1 MLLRFLLLGLGLISL
16 ALAVTGHAQQ
26 PVSEF
31 SVSHPGPTT
40 VAAACE
46 PAADD
51 QRLEELE
58 AAVDQLKRWR
68 CQELASG
75 RSSERWEVGYSFLFA
90 KLHYKESFEATTTD
104 LGSGTLNLIP
114 FDQDYELTPRVW
126 LGYKRADGIGLRGS
140 FWNYDH
146 AGERLNLVNNGLQIP
161 AATATSVIYPSLI
174 VAPYP
179 GDRLQVDTDLNAI
192 NVDLE
197 ATYDLRV
204 KNLALVLGGGL
215 RYSHFDQHYDA
226 AVIPG
231 PVPLAGPAS
240 LNWVREFEGLGPLFS
255 GRGQLPIG
263 CRGFYGT
270 GGINVSFLFG
280 EKNLT
285 RTVFNDATPSPNTTP
300 PQLQFRNSDEI
311 MGIYGSAI
319 GLGWQRRT
327 RWGRCFAEGTYE
339 GQLWTDGGAPTITF
353 TGFNGFGLNLGL
365 AR

>member
-1 MLLRFLLLGLGLISL
+1 MLFRISL
-16 ALAVTGHAQQ
+16 TCLGVIAVAFAVTGHAQQ
-26 PVSEF
+26 PEAAF
-31 SVSHPGPTT
+31 SPSDPAPMS
-40 VAAACE
+40 VAAGLDPVAY
-46 PAADD
+46 D
-51 QRLEELE
+51 QRLAELE
-58 AAVDQLKRWR
+58 ASVAQLKRWR
-68 CQELASG
+68 CQEQAG
-75 RSSERWEVGYSFLFA
+75 WRSSERWEVGYSFLFA
-90 KLHYKESFEATTTD
+90 KLHYKESFQATSTD

-140 FWNYDH
+140 LWNYDH
-146 AGERLNLVNNGLQIP
+146 AGDRLNLVNNGLQIP

-174 VAPYP
+174 VAPFP
-179 GDRLQVDTDLNAI
+179 GDRLQVDTDLKATAL
-192 NVDLE
+192 DLE

-204 KNLALVLGGGL
+204 KNLDLVLGGGL

-231 PVPLAGPAS
+231 PVPFAAPAS
-240 LNWVREFEGLGPLFS
+240 LNWVREFEGLGPLFT

-280 EKNLT
+280 DKNLD
-285 RTVFNDATPSPNTTP
+285 RSVVNDATPSPNTTP
-300 PQLQFRNSDEI
+300 AQLQFRDSDEI
-311 MGIYGSAI
+311 MGIYGAAI
-319 GLGWQRRT
+319 GMGWQRRT

-339 GQLWTDGGAPTITF
+339 GQLWTEGGAPTITF
-353 TGFNGFGLNLGL
+353 AGFNGFALNLGV